1 MSKVNYEEMTNKE
14 LQTLIDDFELTV
26 NPKTPGKPTKA
37 ELIATLNAYKTQ
49 QDIINGVEPEVIED
63 EEEEITEDEVTNTE
77 SVSEKVVAKIEKPK
91 AAKEMSINERRQLQR
106 ADLMRKERVIIY
118 DVRDTQTK
126 VPAESFTWGNS
137 LIGIHTDIVDLASGK
152 PQYVRRGALANM
164 RNTTFA
170 RSVQEEE
177 FGPVVN
183 KTEYRFN
190 IKELDGLTEDEIDA
204 LAAKQRMMNAK
215 GGF

>member
-1 MSKVNYEEMTNKE
+1 MSKVNYEELTNKD

-37 ELIATLNAYKTQ
+37 ELVAVLNAYKTQ
-49 QDIINGVEPEVIED
+49 QDIINGVEPEIED
-63 EEEEITEDEVTNTE
+63 EPADEENDE
-77 SVSEKVVAKIEKPK
+77 SVSELKEDAPAKVVKPK

-106 ADLMRKERVIIY
+106 ADLLRKERVIVY

-137 LIGIHTDIVDLASGK
+137 LIGIHTDVVELASGK
-152 PQYVRRGALANM
+152 PQYIRRGALANM
-164 RNTTFA
+164 RNATFT
-170 RSVQEEE
+170 RSIQEEE
-177 FGPVVN
+177 FGPVIN

-204 LAAKQRMMNAK
+204 LAAKQKMMNAK

>member
-26 NPKTPGKPTKA
+26 DAKIPSKPTKA
-37 ELIATLNAYKTQ
+37 ELIATLTKFKVQ
-49 QDIINGVEPEVIED
+49 QDVINGVEPDVEEED
-63 EEEEITEDEVTNTE
+63 ENDELVPE
-77 SVSEKVVAKIEKPK
+77 KKVVTSK
-91 AAKEMSINERRQLQR
+91 AARDLPKNERRALQR
-106 ADLMRKERVIIY
+106 ADLLRKERVLVY
-118 DVRDTQTK
+118 DVQDTQTK
-126 VPAESFTWGNS
+126 MPAMTVTWGNS
-137 LIGIHTDIVDLASGK
+137 LIGIHSDVINLESGK
-152 PQYVRRGALANM
+152 PQYIRRGALANM
-164 RNTTFA
+164 RNATFT
-170 RSVQEEE
+170 RSIQEEE

-183 KTEYRFN
+183 KTEFRFN